1 MQNYNSEFK
10 HIGYQLACLRRKA
23 GLTQEQTIAR
33 IEDMGEKA
41 PSLATLRRLESG
53 KGHLNLVILYKICKV
68 FDNTIQDLLDD
79 DQEMQYLYQ
88 ELDMLYTEEPELQEY
103 ILHIKKRFYPTGS
116 DSSDNL
122 AKVIQTLFTFIII
135 LPLAKRKK
143 LYDML
148 NSIDGKIFG
157 REEYVIKLVQMLINS
172 IPQSDAK
179 KYVLNEASK
188 ITPKFFISYYTDTME
203 NEMSGQMSMEDADSY
218 YDAYIEQVN
227 YKYEEAKLE
236 QEYKELSFRNSL
248 LSEEIINSINRRNY

>member
-1 MQNYNSEFK
+1 MQNYNSEFE
-10 HIGYQLACLRRKA
+10 HIGYQLAYLRRRA
-23 GLTQEQTIAR
+23 GLTQEQTLAK
-33 IEDMGEKA
+33 IEEMGEKA

-103 ILHIKKRFYPTGS
+103 ILHTKKRFYPTEP

-122 AKVIQTLFTFIII
+122 AKVIQTLFAFIII
-135 LPLAKRKK
+135 LPLTNRIR
-143 LYDML
+143 LYDMIKK
-148 NSIDGKIFG
+148 IDGKIFD
-157 REEYVIKLVQMLINS
+157 REEYVIKLIQMLIDS

-179 KYVLNEASK
+179 KYVLYEASK
-188 ITPKFFISYYTDTME
+188 ITPKFFISYHTDTME
-203 NEMSGQMSMEDADSY
+203 DEMSDQMSTEGADSY
-218 YDAYIEQVN
+218 YDAYIEHVN
-227 YKYEEAKLE
+227 YRYEEAKLE